1 MLNDLAVLDAVG
13 QADLVRGAQLQPLDL
28 VDAAIDRIERLNP
41 ALNAV
46 ITKLYDKA
54 RALAVSGY
62 LPDGPFRGV
71 PLLLKDY
78 SCYTD
83 GDPYY
88 EGTKFLRDLDWR
100 SKGDSYLAGRL
111 RDRGLEVWNLYGPT
125 ETTVWSAVRRVSGQ
139 DKVPRVGFDPIG
151 RPIDNTQLYVLDSH
165 FSPQPVGVPGEL
177 YVGGEGL
184 ARGYMNRPDLTAERY
199 CPDPF
204 SGQPGARLYRTGDL
218 VRRLDGHRSLGTEQ
232 GAQGLSRAELSWTP
246 DSRSI
251 ICGVSLLTLPFRLFL
266 SLCSSLLRMTS

>member
-1 MLNDLAVLDAVG
+1 VLKDLAVLDAVG
-13 QADLVRGAQLQPLDL
+13 QADLVRRARLQPLDL

-100 SKGDSYLAGRL
+100 SKGDSYLARRL
-111 RDRGLEVWNLYGPT
+111 RAAGFIFIGKTNLPELASGPVTEPLAFGPT
-125 ETTVWSAVRRVSGQ
+125 RNPWDVSRTPGGSSGGSAAAVASGMVAVAHGNDATGSIRGPAACCGLVGLKPSRGVYRPVRPAV
-139 DKVPRVGFDPIG
+139 
-151 RPIDNTQLYVLDSH
+151 
-165 FSPQPVGVPGEL
+165 E
-177 YVGGEGL
+177 
-184 ARGYMNRPDLTAERY
+184 A
-199 CPDPF
+199 
-204 SGQPGARLYRTGDL
+204 
-218 VRRLDGHRSLGTEQ
+218 
-232 GAQGLSRAELSWTP
+232 SW
-246 DSRSI
+246 
-251 ICGVSLLTLPFRLFL
+251 G
-266 SLCSSLLRMTS
+266 M